1 MAHIINRGRIHDV
14 QLSNGRVI
22 VTKLGKL
29 YTVEFFIGESEYSRT
44 PRLTKNEALK
54 ILADY
59 IQADVMEEN

>member
-1 MAHIINRGRIHDV
+1 MVHIAGTSRIHDV
-14 QLSNGRVI
+14 HLSNGRVI